1 MKFILRIGINIG
13 ACHLFMLFCTFFI
26 GELIDELSDYPMFA
40 ILMFPILNIAIL
52 YGVNLLF
59 NKIKFLRISKSK
71 SLWSVTLGIA
81 ILGLYFLYGALFPDY
96 SEYNSIVVKV
106 ALDGANGLLV
116 MNCLIMLILSIIL
129 NFTFKNISQEHS
141 KH

>member
-96 SEYNSIVVKV
+96 SEYNSIVAKV

>member
-71 SLWSVTLGIA
+71 SLWSVTLCIV

-96 SEYNSIVVKV
+96 SEYNSIVAKV

-141 KH
+141 KY

>member
-59 NKIKFLRISKSK
+59 DKIKFLRISKSK

-96 SEYNSIVVKV
+96 SEYNSIVAKV

>member
-13 ACHLFMLFCTFFI
+13 ACHLIMSFCAFLI
-26 GELIDELSDYPMFA
+26 GELIDEMSNYPMFA
-40 ILMFPILNIAIL
+40 ILIFPILNIAVL

-59 NKIKFLRISKSK
+59 NKIKLLRISKSK

-81 ILGLYFLYGALFPDY
+81 ILGFYFLYGALFPDY
-96 SEYNSIVVKV
+96 SEYNSIVAKI

-141 KH
+141 NH

>member
-59 NKIKFLRISKSK
+59 DKIKFLRISKSK

>member
-40 ILMFPILNIAIL
+40 ILMFPVLNIAIL

-59 NKIKFLRISKSK
+59 DKIKLLRISKSK

-96 SEYNSIVVKV
+96 SEYNSIVAKV

-141 KH
+141 KY

>member
-96 SEYNSIVVKV
+96 SEYNSIVAKV
-106 ALDGANGLLV
+106 ALDSANGLLV

>member
-40 ILMFPILNIAIL
+40 ILMFPVLNIAIL

-59 NKIKFLRISKSK
+59 DKIKLLRISKSK

>member
-13 ACHLFMLFCTFFI
+13 ACHLFMLFCAFFI

-81 ILGLYFLYGALFPDY
+81 ILGLYFLYEALFPDY
-96 SEYNSIVVKV
+96 SEYNSIVAKV

-129 NFTFKNISQEHS
+129 NFTFKNTSQEHS

>member
-13 ACHLFMLFCTFFI
+13 ACHLFMMFCASFI
-26 GELIDELSDYPMFA
+26 GELIDELSDFPMFA
-40 ILMFPILNIAIL
+40 ILMFSILNIAIL
-52 YGVNLLF
+52 YGVILLF

-81 ILGLYFLYGALFPDY
+81 ILGLYFLHEAIFPDY
-96 SEYNSIVVKV
+96 SEYNSIVAKV

>member
-40 ILMFPILNIAIL
+40 ILMFPVLNIAIL

-59 NKIKFLRISKSK
+59 DKIKLLRISKSK

-141 KH
+141 KY

>member
-59 NKIKFLRISKSK
+59 NKIKFMRISKSK

-96 SEYNSIVVKV
+96 SEYNSIVAKV
-106 ALDGANGLLV
+106 ALDSANGLLV

>member
-141 KH
+141 KY

>member
-96 SEYNSIVVKV
+96 SEYNSVVAKV
-106 ALDGANGLLV
+106 ALDSANGLLV

>member
-81 ILGLYFLYGALFPDY
+81 ILGLYFLHEAIFPDY
-96 SEYNSIVVKV
+96 SEYNSIVAKV

>member
-26 GELIDELSDYPMFA
+26 GELIDELSDYPMFT

-96 SEYNSIVVKV
+96 SEYNSIVAKV
-106 ALDGANGLLV
+106 ALDSANGLLV

>member
-59 NKIKFLRISKSK
+59 DKIKFLRISKSK

-96 SEYNSIVVKV
+96 SEYNSIVAKV

-141 KH
+141 NH

>member
-13 ACHLFMLFCTFFI
+13 AFYLLMIFCAYLI

-59 NKIKFLRISKSK
+59 NKIKFMRISKSK

-96 SEYNSIVVKV
+96 SEYNSIVAKV

-141 KH
+141 KY

>member
-13 ACHLFMLFCTFFI
+13 ACHLIMSFCAFLI
-26 GELIDELSDYPMFA
+26 GELIDEMSNYPMFA
-40 ILMFPILNIAIL
+40 ILIFPILNIAVL

-59 NKIKFLRISKSK
+59 NKIKLLRISKSK

-96 SEYNSIVVKV
+96 SEYNSIVAKV

-129 NFTFKNISQEHS
+129 NFTF
-141 KH
+141 

>member
-13 ACHLFMLFCTFFI
+13 ACHLFILFCAFFI
-26 GELIDELSDYPMFA
+26 SELIDELSDYPMFA

-59 NKIKFLRISKSK
+59 DKIKFLRISKSK

-96 SEYNSIVVKV
+96 SEYNSIVAKV

-141 KH
+141 NH

>member
-26 GELIDELSDYPMFA
+26 GELIDELSDYPMFT

-81 ILGLYFLYGALFPDY
+81 ILGFYFLYGALFPDY
-96 SEYNSIVVKV
+96 SEYNSIVAKI

-129 NFTFKNISQEHS
+129 NFTF
-141 KH
+141 

>member
-13 ACHLFMLFCTFFI
+13 ACHLFILFCAFF
-26 GELIDELSDYPMFA
+26 IDELSDYPMFA

-59 NKIKFLRISKSK
+59 DKIKFLRISKSK

-96 SEYNSIVVKV
+96 SEYNSIVAKV

-141 KH
+141 NH

>member
-13 ACHLFMLFCTFFI
+13 ACHLFMMFCASFI
-26 GELIDELSDYPMFA
+26 GELIDELSDFPMFA
-40 ILMFPILNIAIL
+40 ILMFSILNIAIL

-81 ILGLYFLYGALFPDY
+81 ILGLYFLHEAIFPDY
-96 SEYNSIVVKV
+96 SEYNSIVAKV
-106 ALDGANGLLV
+106 ALDGANGLFLTTFTKQ
-116 MNCLIMLILSIIL
+116 LILTVL
-129 NFTFKNISQEHS
+129 MLGKNSATSLSQ
-141 KH
+141 

>member
-26 GELIDELSDYPMFA
+26 GELIDELSDYPMFT

-59 NKIKFLRISKSK
+59 NKIKILRISKSK

-96 SEYNSIVVKV
+96 SEYNSVVAKV
-106 ALDGANGLLV
+106 ALDSANGLLV

>member
-13 ACHLFMLFCTFFI
+13 ACHLFMLFCAFFI

-52 YGVNLLF
+52 YG
-59 NKIKFLRISKSK
+59 
-71 SLWSVTLGIA
+71 
-81 ILGLYFLYGALFPDY
+81 ALFPDY
-96 SEYNSIVVKV
+96 SEYNSIVAKV

-141 KH
+141 NH

>member
-1 MKFILRIGINIG
+1 
-13 ACHLFMLFCTFFI
+13 
-26 GELIDELSDYPMFA
+26 
-40 ILMFPILNIAIL
+40 LNIAIL

-96 SEYNSIVVKV
+96 SEYNSVVAKV
-106 ALDGANGLLV
+106 ALDSANGLLV

>member
-96 SEYNSIVVKV
+96 SEYNSIVAKV

-141 KH
+141 KY

>member
-13 ACHLFMLFCTFFI
+13 ACYLLMIFCAYLI

-96 SEYNSIVVKV
+96 SEYNSVVAKV
-106 ALDGANGLLV
+106 ALDSANGLLV